1 MEIPES
7 KPAHRDGGGLRD
19 FEQLGGQL
27 EITNLANSSIS
38 QALNAQAGVETTSSP
53 LRQGSA
59 TPAPT
64 SPPPSH
70 VTRLNAKPIAKAK
83 IGVCRECGA
92 KFQSRRATK
101 EFCSKECRQAFNN
114 MQMTRGVLAY
124 QLLMAHRY
132 ERAAFEAAGGRK
144 LLSQLAS
151 IFHEDDNR
159 NRAGRKSWDDLR
171 KVLERNPR
179 LLATVVE
186 VNHAAGRA
194 DRRRK

>member
-1 MEIPES
+1 MEIPET
-7 KPAHRDGGGLRD
+7 KPAHRDGGGPRD

-27 EITNLANSSIS
+27 EITNRANSSIS
-38 QALNAQAGVETTSSP
+38 QALNAQAGVETTSSA

-132 ERAAFEAAGGRK
+132 ERAAFEAA
-144 LLSQLAS
+144 
-151 IFHEDDNR
+151 
-159 NRAGRKSWDDLR
+159 
-171 KVLERNPR
+171 
-179 LLATVVE
+179 
-186 VNHAAGRA
+186 
-194 DRRRK
+194 